1 MGGQCKTRTLECEYC
16 LKSFESNRGPSRT
29 PRFCSRK
36 CSNNARVDTRQ
47 ILKDK
52 SKLVN
57 GCLLWQGYLN
67 EDGYGTTS
75 YKGRQFKVHRLAYT
89 LKYGEIPEGMVVMH
103 QCDVPSCINVDH
115 LMLGTVKDNVIDMAR
130 KDRHGKISLKR
141 KVVSEIVERYNNGE
155 LGKDLAEEY
164 GIARG
169 TVSRYVNGR
178 RRNV

>member
-16 LKSFESNRGPSRT
+16 LELFDTNVSPSKKR
-29 PRFCSRK
+29 RFCSRK
-36 CSNNARVDTRQ
+36 CSNNSRIDTVQ
-47 ILKDK
+47 TMKDK

-57 GCLLWQGYLN
+57 GCLIWQGCIN
-67 EDGYGTTS
+67 DDGYGTIS
-75 YKGRQFKVHRLAYT
+75 HKGKQYKVHRLAYI
-89 LKYGEIPEGMVVMH
+89 LEYGEVPDGMVVMH
-103 QCDVPSCINVDH
+103 RCDMPSCFHIDH
-115 LMLGTVKDNVIDMAR
+115 LVLGTVKDNVIDMAR

-164 GIARG
+164 GIARS
-169 TVSRYVNGR
+169 TVSRYINGR